1 MKIRE
6 LREINGWLW
15 VAQAKIVYICIM
27 FVRKK
32 INRSGPT
39 SVVVVSKASGK
50 YTEIKSFGTSTSEE
64 EIDSLCLQAA
74 AWIRSFGGQQEFDF
88 DDR

>member
-1 MKIRE
+1 MKISE

-32 INRSGPT
+32 INRSGST

-50 YTEIKSFGTSTSEE
+50 Y
-64 EIDSLCLQAA
+64 
-74 AWIRSFGGQQEFDF
+74 
-88 DDR
+88 